1 MNRVSSL
8 RGGGPTAGDVQR
20 LESPHLADPG
30 VSNGPVIE
38 LLGIGRTFGTD
49 PPVIALNDVSLK
61 VPHGDSVAIV
71 GPSGSG
77 KSTLLNV
84 LGCLDTPSS
93 GTYLF
98 EGIDVGSLDD
108 DERAVLRAQR
118 IGFVFQTFH
127 LLSHRTVLDNVM
139 LAEVYRG
146 DPREGRE
153 DRAKAALEKVGL
165 GHRVGFKPN
174 KLSGGEKQRVAVARA
189 LMGDPRILLCDEPT
203 GNLDSTNTDSV
214 LALFDELS
222 EQGMTLLT
230 ITHEDHV
237 AAHARRTVRITDG
250 HLIEEQR

>member
-1 MNRVSSL
+1 MNPVSSL
-8 RGGGPTAGDVQR
+8 RGALPTSNEAPQHVATA
-20 LESPHLADPG
+20 PVPG
-30 VSNGPVIE
+30 AAVIE
-38 LLGIGRTFGTD
+38 LQGIGRTFGTD
-49 PPVIALNDVSLK
+49 PPVVALHDVDLK

-84 LGCLDTPSS
+84 LGCLDTPTA

-98 EGIDVGSLDD
+98 EGIDVGALDD
-108 DERAVLRAQR
+108 GERAVLRAQR

-127 LLSHRTVLDNVM
+127 LLTHRTVLDNVM

-153 DRAKAALEKVGL
+153 DRARAALDKVGL

-189 LMGDPRILLCDEPT
+189 LMGDPSILLCDEPT
-203 GNLDSTNTDSV
+203 GNLDTANTDSV
-214 LALFDELS
+214 LALFDALS
-222 EQGMTLLT
+222 AQGLTLLT

-250 HLIEEQR
+250 FLIEEER

>member
-1 MNRVSSL
+1 MTPVSSL
-8 RGGGPTAGDVQR
+8 RGAVPASAEAQQQVANA
-20 LESPHLADPG
+20 PVPG
-30 VSNGPVIE
+30 AAVIE
-38 LLGIGRTFGTD
+38 LQGIGRTFGTD
-49 PPVIALNDVSLK
+49 PPVVALHDVNLK

-84 LGCLDTPSS
+84 LGCLDTPTS

-98 EGIDVGSLDD
+98 EGIDVGALDD
-108 DERAVLRAQR
+108 GERAVLRAQR

-127 LLSHRTVLDNVM
+127 LLTHRSVLDNVM

-153 DRAKAALEKVGL
+153 ERGLAALEKVGL

-189 LMGDPRILLCDEPT
+189 LMGDPSILLCDEPT
-203 GNLDSTNTDSV
+203 GNLDSANTDSV
-214 LALFDELS
+214 LALFDDLS
-222 EQGMTLLT
+222 AQGLTLLT

-237 AAHARRTVRITDG
+237 AQHSRRTVRITDG
-250 HLIEEQR
+250 FLIEEQR